1 MTPTGCASGGG
12 PNAGSWRAEGRR
24 AVHEKVLEAVLVD
37 VNEARMGH
45 EWHYMRD
52 VPRRDL
58 I

>member
-1 MTPTGCASGGG
+1 M
-12 PNAGSWRAEGRR
+12 
-24 AVHEKVLEAVLVD
+24 HEKVLEAVLVD